1 MLKGPDK
8 TNKPPA
14 SPTFDSN
21 DWSVLAEIQREEM
34 TSEASPQAP
43 SVPDMP
49 NDWDS
54 SDKIAAEYGYEVPAG
69 QPEQSAEVAKPSE
82 TIETEP
88 KAMPAEQEPTLET
101 VSRQE
106 ARAKLGRW
114 ARTKLSFK
122 EFFVKSSI
130 ARETHEN
137 NAENAE
143 AAYRLTNLNRGLD
156 ALQRK
161 RQRIIDNADKATHPL
176 VRQRRMSKLG
186 DVDTKIATRQNSIA
200 AIQESQE
207 RQNSSTQKNIEE
219 RQRNFDAEV
228 DEKIN
233 THTEQLA
240 RKTLT
245 REMKESG
252 YNRAERKLV
261 MESLKENSLRQL
273 GNAALQLEVVDTKQS
288 SLRAEYQQ
296 VTDRALSL
304 QKRSERLKSTLLE
317 NSERRSSADTKIQQL
332 EELERDWKTLEKER
346 NNGADSTLL
355 PELDFRGYEA
365 IGDLLGDIENQKM
378 RLKHLIAERDK
389 IEKAIDD
396 TNSHIEK
403 TKKENTSLFHRLAP
417 RSAQL
422 EAQRDEIQR
431 KIRSM
436 VRDINNGK

>member
-88 KAMPAEQEPTLET
+88 KATPAEQEPTLET

-143 AAYRLTNLNRGLD
+143 AAYRLTSLNRGLD

-161 RQRIIDNADKATHPL
+161 RQRIIDNANKVTHPL
-176 VRQRRMSKLG
+176 VQQRRMSKLG

-207 RQNSSTQKNIEE
+207 RQNRT
-219 RQRNFDAEV
+219 
-228 DEKIN
+228 
-233 THTEQLA
+233 
-240 RKTLT
+240 
-245 REMKESG
+245 
-252 YNRAERKLV
+252 
-261 MESLKENSLRQL
+261 
-273 GNAALQLEVVDTKQS
+273 
-288 SLRAEYQQ
+288 
-296 VTDRALSL
+296 
-304 QKRSERLKSTLLE
+304 
-317 NSERRSSADTKIQQL
+317 
-332 EELERDWKTLEKER
+332 
-346 NNGADSTLL
+346 
-355 PELDFRGYEA
+355 
-365 IGDLLGDIENQKM
+365 
-378 RLKHLIAERDK
+378 
-389 IEKAIDD
+389 
-396 TNSHIEK
+396 
-403 TKKENTSLFHRLAP
+403 
-417 RSAQL
+417 
-422 EAQRDEIQR
+422 
-431 KIRSM
+431 
-436 VRDINNGK
+436 